1 MKKAIILSA
10 LFCTVFSSSFSTF
23 GQTNRDSLWGVWI
36 NEQND
41 ARTRVLAIEEFE
53 LFNSDFSIDTIY
65 QIIKELDTLVTQ
77 NPTQELIGMRHLMY
91 GSYYIHSGEQ
101 SKSLNEI
108 DKALVIFEAQGDIKH
123 LADLFNFKGICFRR
137 MGLSNRAL
145 HFFKRSLKKNE
156 EIKNLN
162 AQGDLLLNI
171 GVLYADMGRVTESV
185 EYTNEA
191 LVLFKKVDDQ
201 VGVLYAYAN
210 AGEDYLVL
218 EDYDKAYKAYKAA
231 LDLNRILDFDYL
243 YPDIYTGMS
252 KCYFKTNEVAKGME
266 YGRLSVESAEQTAN
280 PFVVSFVL
288 NQWGNSLIEIKE
300 YKKAIEACKKSL
312 TIADKDELDLNAK
325 DACYCLYSANKA
337 ANASDKA
344 LFYLDRYLVL
354 LQKLDM
360 EEVNKNFEM
369 FEMEKDLLQDS
380 LNYEGKVLNIKLDH
394 AQETAQKDKQR
405 SWLIFSALA
414 ILILA
419 GGLFGRLRHIKK
431 SKAIIEHEKE
441 RSESLLL
448 NILPYEIAE
457 ELKEKGHTD
466 AQLIDHVTVLFTDF
480 KGFTAMSEQLSPKEL
495 VNDLNVCFSE
505 FDRIIG
511 EHNIEKI
518 KTIGDA
524 YMAAG
529 GLPTPNQTHALDVVQ
544 AAFKMRDFVEA
555 GKAKKI
561 EAGLPYFEIRIGVHT
576 GPVVA
581 GIVGVKKFQYDIW
594 GDTVNTASRMES
606 SGEVGKVNI
615 SQATY
620 ELLMKDTDAS
630 APLSVHNTFTFE
642 SRGKIEAKGKGEMEM
657 YFVSKA

>member
-1 MKKAIILSA
+1 
-10 LFCTVFSSSFSTF
+10 
-23 GQTNRDSLWGVWI
+23 
-36 NEQND
+36 
-41 ARTRVLAIEEFE
+41 
-53 LFNSDFSIDTIY
+53 
-65 QIIKELDTLVTQ
+65 
-77 NPTQELIGMRHLMY
+77 
-91 GSYYIHSGEQ
+91 
-101 SKSLNEI
+101 
-108 DKALVIFEAQGDIKH
+108 VIFEAQGDIKH